1 MRKGDRT
8 RREIVDRAL
17 ALAGAIG
24 LEGLTLGDLAKDLD
38 LSKSGLFAHFRSKE
52 ALQLAVFY
60 EAVERFK
67 TLVVR
72 PAIAEP
78 RGEPRLAA
86 LFERYLVW
94 LRTTGRDVDG
104 AYSASTDAAEP
115 ARVGDLSDVSRADSP
130 PTNAGRCFFMTLSQE
145 YADRPGGLREALV
158 QSQIEWRGSIAYMA
172 RQAVE
177 LEHFREDL
185 DSEQFAFELVGI
197 AMVFQQTFKLLP
209 EGRAEER
216 VRQAFTDLLARS
228 RRSPITISATR

>member
-17 ALAGAIG
+17 ALAGAVG
-24 LEGLTLGDLAKDLD
+24 LEGLTLGDLAKDLE

-60 EAVERFK
+60 EAVGRFK
-67 TLVVR
+67 ALVVV

-78 RGEPRLAA
+78 RGEPRLQA
-86 LFERYLVW
+86 LFERYLIW
-94 LRTTGRDVDG
+94 LRTTGRD
-104 AYSASTDAAEP
+104 ASEAPSLTFGFPAATG
-115 ARVGDLSDVSRADSP
+115 VSDQAAVSRAESP

-158 QSQIEWRGSIAYMA
+158 QSQYEWRGSIAYMA

-177 LEHFREDL
+177 QAHFREDL
-185 DSEQFAFELVGI
+185 DGEQFAFEFVGI

-209 EGRAEER
+209 DGRAEER
-216 VRQAFTDLLARS
+216 VRQAFTDLVARS
-228 RRSPITISATR
+228 RRTPITLGTAR